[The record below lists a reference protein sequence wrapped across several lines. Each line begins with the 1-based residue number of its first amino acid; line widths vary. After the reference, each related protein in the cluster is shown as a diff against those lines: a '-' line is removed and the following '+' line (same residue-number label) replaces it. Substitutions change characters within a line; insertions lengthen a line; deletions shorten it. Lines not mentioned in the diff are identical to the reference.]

1 MNNNQSAFAISSR
14 QTTEVLIQSLK
25 SWNPEHADLILF
37 INTLTGQLRKKYFAL
52 SQESILEC
60 VGYFNQAIDCIENDH
75 ESYLESIREHEGI
88 ID

>member
-37 INTLTGQLRKKYFAL
+37 INTLTEQLRKKYFVL

-60 VGYFNQAIDCIENDH
+60 AGYFNQAIDCIENDH